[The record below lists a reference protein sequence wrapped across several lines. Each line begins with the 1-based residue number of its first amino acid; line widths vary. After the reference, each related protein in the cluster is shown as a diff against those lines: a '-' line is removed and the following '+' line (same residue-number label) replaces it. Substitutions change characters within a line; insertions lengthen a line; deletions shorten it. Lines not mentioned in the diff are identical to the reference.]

1 MPDPSLSWSDP
12 PRRTRISRGGPKAR
26 PRPEDAQLL
35 RLASGARSSFNQPRR
50 TSIHAPV
57 NAFTRCAR
65 IWQQSRA
72 ALGRRSP
79 ESARRP
85 PYAADQN
92 PRLAPAP
99 DGPAIVVSHA
109 RRRSAPWGVNGRA
122 EGFNSAVGSRAIL
135 SAGCRR
141 AQPDLAD
148 RCGQLTRPKPHCGR
162 GPPRR
167 RLRHCSNAE
176 RVPYLLL
183 IGWDGGRRPKGR
195 GDELSRPRWSLGS

>member
-109 RRRSAPWGVNGRA
+109 RRRSAPWGVNGRV
-122 EGFNSAVGSRAIL
+122 EGSTARLVLAHIL

-148 RCGQLTRPKPHCGR
+148 RYGQLTRPKPHCGR
-162 GPPRR
+162 GPPRK
-167 RLRHCSNAE
+167 RLRHRPDVE
-176 RVPYLLL
+176 RVQHLLL
-183 IGWDGGRRPKGR
+183 IGWDGVGDKGGL